1 LIDRGG
7 AVQRPEMQVIE
18 QCGGM
23 SPAHRPDLF
32 IRYFSLNR
40 KIQPVR
46 IKVKGCRVSAGETG
60 IYRQEAV

>member
-1 LIDRGG
+1 
-7 AVQRPEMQVIE
+7 MQVIE